1 MTYNFVDI
9 YIRISVGNIIS
20 DALMRANKIQ
30 DFYKRADST
39 VKILNLLQLR
49 ENINTYKTSLLL
61 SGDMSANI
69 R

>member
-1 MTYNFVDI
+1 M
-9 YIRISVGNIIS
+9 GNITS
-20 DALMRANKIQ
+20 DALMRSNKIQ
-30 DFYKRADST
+30 DFYKRADSI